1 MLWLLGAPSG
11 FNRWDSESSKS
22 MTRIQFGVT
31 GQLVSGD
38 AVWRGV
44 SLRKPCPVCGSGE
57 GCFLHEDAEFASCAK
72 NPSDWPLTNGTWLH
86 RVIELEASELDMC
99 LA

>member
-1 MLWLLGAPSG
+1 
-11 FNRWDSESSKS
+11 
-22 MTRIQFGVT
+22 MTRVQFDVS

-44 SLRKPCPVCGSGE
+44 SLRKPCPVCGSSE
-57 GCFLHEDAEFASCAK
+57 GCFLHEEAQFASCAK

-86 RVIELEASELDMC
+86 RVAAMGLNELEASV
-99 LA
+99 A